1 MYRHIQ
7 CAIITLITVDDDHDD
22 WYLYDKD
29 KKICC
34 GRKLERRIPDI
45 DCCSNEIYFKREKMC
60 CSGHLYDQVP
70 GGESSVNR
78 RPPW

>member
-45 DCCSNEIYFKREKMC
+45 DCCSNEIYFKREKIHRETATRWGYLLVLHGRTYM
-60 CSGHLYDQVP
+60 Y
-70 GGESSVNR
+70 N
-78 RPPW
+78 